1 MFDLKNTFI
10 QHYGGCFR
18 RRFYVK
24 FEGDAFMTP
33 HRHPTPASRS
43 ARLRRFATALAGA
56 VGLVL
61 TTALPAAAEGTIRIA
76 EQFGLGYLPLQIL
89 RDRNLI
95 EQHGKAQGVDVKV
108 EWAQLSGGAAMND
121 ALLSDS
127 IDLAAGGVGPLLTV
141 WDRTKGSA
149 NVRAIAALNSL
160 PAFLTTNNPA
170 VRSLKDFTDK
180 DRIALPAVKV
190 SVQARILQIA
200 AEQAF
205 GAGKHDAL
213 DRLTVSLPHP
223 DATAA
228 LLSGAS
234 EITGHLS
241 SAPFQYLQL
250 KDPKIHKVFSS
261 YDVLGGPHTANLVWA
276 KESFRA
282 QNPKTYRAFLDA
294 LAEAVA
300 LIQRDPEAAADA
312 YRAQNKGDL
321 DRDFV
326 LSLLKDPDIRYTLA
340 PERVEQFASFM
351 HKVGAIRN
359 KPASWKDVFFPDL
372 HGETGS

>member
-1 MFDLKNTFI
+1 
-10 QHYGGCFR
+10 
-18 RRFYVK
+18 
-24 FEGDAFMTP
+24 MTP

-43 ARLRRFATALAGA
+43 ARLRRLATALAGA
-56 VGLVL
+56 ACLVL
-61 TTALPAAAEGTIRIA
+61 TAALPAAAEGTIRIA

-95 EQHGKAQGVDVKV
+95 EQHGKAQGIDVKV

-213 DRLTVSLPHP
+213 DRLTVALPHP

-276 KESFRA
+276 KESFRT

-300 LIQRDPEAAADA
+300 LIQRNPEAAVDA

-372 HGETGS
+372 HGEAGS